1 MEELSIRIKV
11 GDMEYSM
18 KVKPEEE
25 ERLRRAGRV
34 INEKIKAYR
43 DQFGMIDSNYMMG
56 MIALDAMANKFLA
69 EENTTTVDGNIK
81 EDIEAL
87 YSKLTNR

>member
-18 KVKPEEE
+18 KIKPEEE
-25 ERLRRAGRV
+25 ERLRRAGKV
-34 INEKIKAYR
+34 INDKIKAYR

-69 EENTTTVDGNIK
+69 EENTTTVDSNI
-81 EDIEAL
+81 EGDIEAL

>member
-18 KVKPEEE
+18 KVRPDEE
-25 ERLRRAGRV
+25 ERIRRAGKV
-34 INEKIKAYR
+34 INDKIKAYR
-43 DQFGMIDSNYMMG
+43 DQFGMIDANYMMG

-69 EENTTTVDGNIK
+69 EENSTKIDANIK
-81 EDIEAL
+81 DDIETL
-87 YSKLTNR
+87 YAKLSQI

>member
-25 ERLRRAGRV
+25 ERLRRSGRV

-69 EENTTTVDGNIK
+69 EENTTTVDSSI
-81 EDIEAL
+81 ESDIETL

>member
-18 KVKPEEE
+18 KIKPEEE

-43 DQFGMIDSNYMMG
+43 DQFGMIDSSYMMG
-56 MIALDAMANKFLA
+56 MIALDAMANKFKT
-69 EENTTTVDGNIK
+69 EENTTTVDNSVK
-81 EDIEAL
+81 DEIEAL
-87 YSKLTNR
+87 YQKLTK

>member
-18 KVKPEEE
+18 KIKPEEE

-69 EENTTTVDGNIK
+69 EENTNTVDDDL
-81 EDIEAL
+81 EQDINAL

>member
-1 MEELSIRIKV
+1 
-11 GDMEYSM
+11 MEYSM
-18 KVKPEEE
+18 KIKPEEE

-81 EDIEAL
+81 EDIDAL

>member
-18 KVKPEEE
+18 KIKPEEE
-25 ERLRRAGRV
+25 EGLRRAGRV
-34 INEKIKAYR
+34 INDKIKAYR

-69 EENTTTVDGNIK
+69 EENTNTVDDGL
-81 EDIEAL
+81 EQDIR
-87 YSKLTNR
+87 Y